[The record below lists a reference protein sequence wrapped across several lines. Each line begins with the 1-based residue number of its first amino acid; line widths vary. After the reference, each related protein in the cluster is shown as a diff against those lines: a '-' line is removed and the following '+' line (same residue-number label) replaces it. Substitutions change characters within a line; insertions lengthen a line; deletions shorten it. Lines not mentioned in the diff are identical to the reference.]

1 MDASIIS
8 SIILGLSALGVSWF
22 YSHRTNKL
30 EGDKM
35 MKELFTEFNQR
46 YDKLNDSLVWIEKE
60 GLSLKDLNKEKYKLQ
75 RQATIDFFNLCAEE
89 FYWNQKG
96 RVDPKVWKAWSS
108 GMNYWVNEVSAI
120 RELWES
126 EIASNGKLS
135 YYITGKEE
143 FFKLKEK

>member
-1 MDASIIS
+1 MDTSIIS

-46 YDKLNDSLVWIEKE
+46 YDKLNDSLVSIEKE
-60 GLSLKDLNKEKYKLQ
+60 GLTFEDLNEKKNKIY
-75 RQATIDFFNLCAEE
+75 RQDVIDFFNPCAEE

-96 RVDPKVWKAWSS
+96 RIDPKVWKA
-108 GMNYWVNEVSAI
+108 
-120 RELWES
+120 
-126 EIASNGKLS
+126 
-135 YYITGKEE
+135 
-143 FFKLKEK
+143 